1 MVMNWVKL
9 VLARKGM
16 CEEAIARI
24 SNLYSD
30 NLSIVV
36 VNNVLGKVIQNIRL
50 SIRQGDKASM
60 EWFTYGIDP
69 IINYLEKRLQGILIH
84 STPVQG
90 PLPALL
96 APPLPQHELRYKL
109 IAYCDDVKPAITT
122 MAEFLLVD
130 RAMLLFESSSG
141 CKMHR
146 DPHADK
152 CKFLALGRWKGTLTQ
167 EDLPCNFFSLSDHL
181 DMLGVTLKATYT
193 ATRKTNGDELQ
204 DKFKKVVGP
213 WRAGKFMPLTMR
225 PYSLN
230 SYAFPKLWHR
240 CSTIDLRVGDVTAIN
255 KQAKAWLYA
264 DMLEKPEELAL
275 YRQPF
280 DGGFGLHHVQLRA
293 LAYQISCFLE
303 TSCNPKFRRNQY
315 HESLLKYHVFE
326 ENIPQPDESTHFKG
340 EFFPALRRLNSTP
353 LNISKISLKEI
364 YRFLLEEVTMR
375 NELGPQTLKP
385 LRAELSC
392 PENQWNRVWPMA
404 RKQML
409 GPNICSFL
417 FKLLHQILPTAQRIS
432 RILPNQS
439 QNCSRCQVESQETLQ
454 HALFDCPANY
464 GVGNVLLNGL
474 KKFDPNL
481 STARIMTLDYDFE
494 EEQHFSIVWTT
505 GNFLFALWK
514 LRVEKKRVELISI
527 RSELEANCRLLRESS
542 LNSIT
547 EILSQIF

>member
-1 MVMNWVKL
+1 
-9 VLARKGM
+9 
-16 CEEAIARI
+16 
-24 SNLYSD
+24 
-30 NLSIVV
+30 
-36 VNNVLGKVIQNIRL
+36 
-50 SIRQGDKASM
+50 
-60 EWFTYGIDP
+60 
-69 IINYLEKRLQGILIH
+69 
-84 STPVQG
+84 
-90 PLPALL
+90 
-96 APPLPQHELRYKL
+96 
-109 IAYCDDVKPAITT
+109 
-122 MAEFLLVD
+122 
-130 RAMLLFESSSG
+130 
-141 CKMHR
+141 
-146 DPHADK
+146 
-152 CKFLALGRWKGTLTQ
+152 
-167 EDLPCNFFSLSDHL
+167 
-181 DMLGVTLKATYT
+181 
-193 ATRKTNGDELQ
+193 
-204 DKFKKVVGP
+204 
-213 WRAGKFMPLTMR
+213 
-225 PYSLN
+225 
-230 SYAFPKLWHR
+230 
-240 CSTIDLRVGDVTAIN
+240 
-255 KQAKAWLYA
+255 
-264 DMLEKPEELAL
+264 
-275 YRQPF
+275 
-280 DGGFGLHHVQLRA
+280 
-293 LAYQISCFLE
+293 
-303 TSCNPKFRRNQY
+303 
-315 HESLLKYHVFE
+315 
-326 ENIPQPDESTHFKG
+326 
-340 EFFPALRRLNSTP
+340 
-353 LNISKISLKEI
+353 
-364 YRFLLEEVTMR
+364 MR